1 MSGLGFSRPKHLV
14 KTDEISSV
22 FSFNNRFTSEHFQV
36 LVKPGTHGFGRLA
49 VIVSKKT
56 ARLATGRN
64 YVKRVTREV
73 FRIRQHELNGL
84 DIVVRVRKAFSCA
97 EYATIVPELQA
108 LLSRAR
114 QRPSPTR
121 MLDES

>member
-14 KTDEISSV
+14 KTDDISSV

-36 LVKPGTHGFGRLA
+36 LAKPGTQGFGRLA

-56 ARLATGRN
+56 ARLATRRN
-64 YVKRVTREV
+64 YVKRVAREV
-73 FRIRQHELNGL
+73 FRIRQHELSGL
-84 DIVVRVRKAFSCA
+84 DIVVRVRKAFSGA
-97 EYATIVPELQA
+97 EYATILPELQA
-108 LLSRAR
+108 LFGRAR

-121 MLDES
+121 TPDAS